1 MIRICGWQ
9 NSNHSPPKMSMSFP
23 GNLLDY
29 EAKGMWMEFK
39 VSDQLP
45 LRRKIVSDYLADP
58 RVLLSVRGR
67 QKGRAGRRCGCS
79 EGSERDGF
87 ADGRRGCEPR
97 SVGRS

>member
-1 MIRICGWQ
+1 MDGV
-9 NSNHSPPKMSMSFP
+9 
-23 GNLLDY
+23 
-29 EAKGMWMEFK
+29 K

-58 RVLLSVRGR
+58 RVLLSGRGR

-87 ADGRRGCEPR
+87 ADGRRGCEPNEYGKKLEKAR
-97 SVGRS
+97 KWVDPKASRKVAAQLAP